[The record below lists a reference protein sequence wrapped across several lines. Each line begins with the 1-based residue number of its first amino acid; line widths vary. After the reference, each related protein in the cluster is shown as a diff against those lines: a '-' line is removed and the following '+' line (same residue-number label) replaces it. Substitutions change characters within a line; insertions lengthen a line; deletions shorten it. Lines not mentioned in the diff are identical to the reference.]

1 MILSPETIEA
11 RATSAGLVLRKGA
24 ADRIAAHARLVRESP
39 AVLHLTTIRDPEVF
53 LERHIG
59 EAFEGAARIDPSLLG
74 PLVDL
79 GSGNGYPGIP
89 IALARPG
96 LRAVLVESSRRKSD
110 FLRRALAT
118 TALEGTV
125 LERSVQRASDLD
137 AVAPIEVLVTRAAEG
152 WDSVVPRLASAFRPG
167 GTALIWAG
175 AAARAIVTRASWRR
189 RFELVSAHE
198 LPGRTSFIYELIVK

>member
-11 RATSAGLVLRKGA
+11 RATTAGLVLPKGA
-24 ADRIAAHARLVRESP
+24 ADHVAAHARLVLESP
-39 AVLHLTTIRDPEVF
+39 AALHLTTIRDPEVF
-53 LERHIG
+53 LERHVG
-59 EAFEGAARIDPSLLG
+59 EAFEGASRVDPSRSG

-96 LRAVLVESSRRKSD
+96 LRVVLVESSRRKSD
-110 FLRRALAT
+110 FLRRALVSA
-118 TALEGTV
+118 ALDGTV
-125 LERSVQRASDLD
+125 LERRVQRASDLE

-152 WDSVVPRLASAFRPG
+152 WDAVVPRLASAFRPG
-167 GTALIWAG
+167 GTALIWSG

-189 RFELVSAHE
+189 RFELVGAHE
-198 LPGRTSFIYELIVK
+198 LPGRATFIYELIVK